1 MLNPIFLDGK
11 HEYDYRL
18 VENVKVPSCPTHELY
33 YSNSE
38 VWTKPGEYIMG
49 IKDTGDGF
57 RIQTPGAKYSRN
69 IGYDDSLH
77 IAILLK
83 IIYRDRTVK
92 IGENIIEL

>member
-1 MLNPIFLDGK
+1 MLNPIFLEGI

-18 VENVKVPSCPTHELY
+18 VENKKVPSCPTHELY
-33 YSNSE
+33 YSQSD

-57 RIQTPGAKYSRN
+57 RILTPSTKYSRN
-69 IGYDDSLH
+69 IGYDDSIHL
-77 IAILLK
+77 AILLK
-83 IIYRDRTVK
+83 IIYRDRTVE

>member
-1 MLNPIFLDGK
+1 MLNPIFLEGV

-33 YSNSE
+33 YSNAE
-38 VWTKPGEYIMG
+38 VWTNPGGYIMG
-49 IKDTGDGF
+49 IKDTGSGF
-57 RIQTPGAKYSRN
+57 RILTPSTKYSRN

-77 IAILLK
+77 LTILLK
-83 IIYRDRTVK
+83 IIYRDRTVE

>member
-1 MLNPIFLDGK
+1 MLNPIFLDDK

-18 VENVKVPSCPTHELY
+18 VENVKDPSCPTHELY

-38 VWTKPGEYIMG
+38 VWTNPGEFIIG

-57 RIQTPGAKYSRN
+57 RILTPHAKYGRN
-69 IGYDDSLH
+69 IEYHDSLH
-77 IAILLK
+77 LSILLR